1 MLKYSPPKNSCK
13 QNISKNIILFFFVI
27 LLMNNS
33 LKVFAESYTIQSKIS
48 GGNWDDIDTWI
59 ENRLPNED
67 DIVKIDGVVLLNVD
81 SIISGLVI
89 SSEGKLFNKLFD
101 KTITINGNIVNNG
114 IIMDNDDK
122 YDYEVT
128 IKTSGDITNNGKWL
142 NSNTFIIGNLANYGT
157 WNSNTSFGGNN
168 QIISNQDTF
177 LGGII
182 LNNNNITFHD
192 PLPITLTSMDGIGYI
207 YGKGNNISVSQSVS
221 GSITTNA
228 NIILSGHNQIIS
240 SDIITAES
248 ITFAIT
254 GTKLFAKN
262 TIINGSVIIEKNNI
276 ISNKLFDRTITV
288 NGNIV
293 NNGIIMDND
302 DKNDYE
308 VTIKTSGDI
317 TNNGKWL
324 NSNTFII
331 GNLANYGTWNS
342 NTSFGGNNQ
351 IISNQDT
358 FLGGI
363 ILNNNNI
370 TFHDPLPI
378 TLTSMD
384 GIGYIYG
391 KGNNISV
398 SQSVSGSITTNAN
411 IILSGHNQI
420 ISSDIITAESITFAI
435 TGTKLFAKN
444 TIINGSVIIEKNN
457 IISNKLFDRTITING
472 NIVNNGIIMDN
483 DDKYDYGLTLRIS
496 GNITNNGTWKNYS
509 TEIIW
514 CYSLN
519 VLKYELQFNENEI
532 WQDPITLTTPF
543 YNISTVIYD
552 TKYWRVKTYYNN
564 NEFEFLDVKFINANK
579 SIKYKLLISL
589 DNYNIPLPNTSIR
602 ISKVDIQT
610 ITDNEGFF
618 LLSDLP
624 NDTYTIA
631 IQTEGLNYETQI
643 QIDENQEQR
652 NNVFVKLPL
661 WLESL
666 IKINIIQKF
675 DIHSDN
681 IIGLEEAIHAL
692 NCASNIDH
700 N

>member
-101 KTITINGNIVNNG
+101 K
-114 IIMDNDDK
+114 
-122 YDYEVT
+122 
-128 IKTSGDITNNGKWL
+128 
-142 NSNTFIIGNLANYGT
+142 
-157 WNSNTSFGGNN
+157 
-168 QIISNQDTF
+168 
-177 LGGII
+177 
-182 LNNNNITFHD
+182 
-192 PLPITLTSMDGIGYI
+192 
-207 YGKGNNISVSQSVS
+207 
-221 GSITTNA
+221 
-228 NIILSGHNQIIS
+228 
-240 SDIITAES
+240 
-248 ITFAIT
+248 
-254 GTKLFAKN
+254 
-262 TIINGSVIIEKNNI
+262 
-276 ISNKLFDRTITV
+276 
-288 NGNIV
+288 
-293 NNGIIMDND
+293 
-302 DKNDYE
+302 
-308 VTIKTSGDI
+308 
-317 TNNGKWL
+317 
-324 NSNTFII
+324 
-331 GNLANYGTWNS
+331 
-342 NTSFGGNNQ
+342 
-351 IISNQDT
+351 
-358 FLGGI
+358 
-363 ILNNNNI
+363 
-370 TFHDPLPI
+370 
-378 TLTSMD
+378 
-384 GIGYIYG
+384 
-391 KGNNISV
+391 
-398 SQSVSGSITTNAN
+398 
-411 IILSGHNQI
+411 
-420 ISSDIITAESITFAI
+420 
-435 TGTKLFAKN
+435 
-444 TIINGSVIIEKNN
+444 
-457 IISNKLFDRTITING
+457 TITING